1 MTNTNDTN
9 GANKPND
16 ENIIYKELSYRVM
29 ECAYEV
35 HNVLGPG
42 FPETIY
48 EEAMVRELKR
58 RQISHETQ
66 KRVEVSYKGEKIG
79 EFRLDLII
87 ENKVILELK
96 AVGELS
102 KLFEAQLYS
111 YLKATQLKLGILI
124 NFGSRRVES
133 RRVVN

>member
-1 MTNTNDTN
+1 MVNTNDTN
-9 GANKPND
+9 ESNETNNEK
-16 ENIIYKELSYRVM
+16 IIYKELSYRVL

-42 FPETIY
+42 FPENIY

-58 RQISHETQ
+58 RQICHETQ
-66 KRVEVSYKGEKIG
+66 KRIEVSYKGERIG

-87 ENKVILELK
+87 ENKIIVELK

-111 YLKATQLKLGILI
+111 YLKATHLKLGILI
-124 NFGSRRVES
+124 NFGAQRVES